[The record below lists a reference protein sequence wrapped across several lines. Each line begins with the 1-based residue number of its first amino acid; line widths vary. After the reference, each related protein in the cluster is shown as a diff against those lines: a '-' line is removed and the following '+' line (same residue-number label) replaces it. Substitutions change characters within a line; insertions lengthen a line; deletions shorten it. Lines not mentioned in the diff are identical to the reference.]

1 MNFIIGLGV
10 AILWILILLFV
21 IWVLF
26 IKTHLWILISI
37 IAIFIWIFQFISEII
52 DIGKNTRKLIKEII
66 KNAKAK

>member
-10 AILWILILLFV
+10 AILWMLILSFV

-37 IAIFIWIFQFISEII
+37 IAIFIWLFQFISEII

-66 KNAKAK
+66 KNAKVK

>member
-1 MNFIIGLGV
+1 MDFIIGLGV
-10 AILWILILLFV
+10 ATLWISILLFV

-37 IAIFIWIFQFISEII
+37 IAIFICLFQFISEVI

>member
-26 IKTHLWILISI
+26 IKTHLCILIFI
-37 IAIFIWIFQFISEII
+37 IAIFTWLFQFISEVI